1 MHCRQASRSTCAS
14 HGLYHGHMPD
24 LQVRNVPEPLHR
36 VLEAKAAAEGSSLSD
51 FVLAELELIAKR
63 PTSRELRQRL
73 RLREPVHLEPTAAE
87 VIRDLRQR
95 D

>member
-1 MHCRQASRSTCAS
+1 
-14 HGLYHGHMPD
+14 MPD

-36 VLEAKAAAEGSSLSD
+36 VLEAKAATEGSSLSD

-73 RLREPVHLEPTAAE
+73 RLREPVHLDPMATE

-95 D
+95 G